1 MTRSF
6 SPKSIKG
13 FGPAKGGVH
22 HWKMQRL
29 TAIALVPL
37 CVWLSVS
44 ISLLASAEYETI
56 IQWVAKPAVTT
67 LLLLTIP
74 ALFFH
79 LKLGLQIIIEDYV
92 RSGQLRSLCLMGNVF
107 VAFILTIIAVTAVLR
122 IAL

>member
-1 MTRSF
+1 MTRSV
-6 SPKSIKG
+6 SLKSIKG
-13 FGPAKGGVH
+13 FGSAKGGVH

-56 IQWVAKPAVTT
+56 VEWVAKPAVTI

-92 RSGQLRSLCLMGNVF
+92 QSRQLRSLCLIGNVF
-107 VAFILTIIAVTAVLR
+107 VALILAVVSATAVLR

>member
-1 MTRSF
+1 MTRSV
-6 SPKSIKG
+6 SLKSIKG
-13 FGPAKGGVH
+13 LGSAKGGVH

-37 CVWLSVS
+37 CIWLAVS
-44 ISLLASAEYETI
+44 ISLLANAEYETI
-56 IQWVAKPAVTT
+56 IEWVAKPAVTT

-92 RSGQLRSLCLMGNVF
+92 HSRQVRSLCLIGNVF
-107 VAFILTIIAVTAVLR
+107 AAFILTVVSVTAVLR
-122 IAL
+122 ISL